1 MQALVKMPH
10 IDIRITGAI
19 PPKILNI
26 LKVEY
31 GENLKLI
38 ESEDDESVDAF
49 ETDWF
54 KAIEKELSPASNM
67 KFYRQLYHLTQE
79 ELGKMLGGIPKQHI
93 SNMENGKRPISKKT
107 AKQLSQ
113 LFDLPLERF
122 I

>member
-10 IDIRITGAI
+10 IDIQITGAI
-19 PPKILNI
+19 PPRILN
-26 LKVEY
+26 LLEVEY

-38 ESEDDESVDAF
+38 ENEDDESMDAF

-54 KAIEKELSPASNM
+54 KAVEKELSPASNM
-67 KFYRQLYHLTQE
+67 KFYRQLHHLTQE
-79 ELGKMLGGIPKQHI
+79 ELGKRLGGIPKQHI
-93 SNMENGKRPISKKT
+93 SNMENGKRPISKRT

-113 LFDLPLERF
+113 IFDLPLERF